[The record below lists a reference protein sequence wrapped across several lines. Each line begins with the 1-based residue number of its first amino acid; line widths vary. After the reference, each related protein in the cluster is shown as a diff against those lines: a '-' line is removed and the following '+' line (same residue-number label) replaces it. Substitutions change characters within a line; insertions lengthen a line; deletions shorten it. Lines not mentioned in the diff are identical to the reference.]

1 MNKIRLIAINFLK
14 ALKRL
19 QLSIIKCYSFFIQ
32 RKKSIDN
39 MYVSLIQDKTKE
51 IKNLSSELKDIQTKN
66 LKLEKE
72 VLSMEISINKKKR
85 LIENLQDLT
94 TRRTDY

>member
-1 MNKIRLIAINFLK
+1 
-14 ALKRL
+14 
-19 QLSIIKCYSFFIQ
+19 
-32 RKKSIDN
+32 
-39 MYVSLIQDKTKE
+39 MYVSVIQERTKE

-72 VLSMEISINKKKR
+72 VLSIEISINKKKK

-94 TRRTDY
+94 TKRTDY